1 MESSRF
7 IQISEQILIEY
18 VYTSQSTPTTFNT
31 ANYPIELMRDAN
43 TQGTY
48 FFNTDTVVNTM
59 GNDRDGSAVSNNS
72 TRTQYVSLD
81 TDIGVPY
88 NDYSPALTDSVD
100 LLQTF
105 NPQLDV
111 AYDKVRVHF
120 VAGFSFEGFDGIVFE
135 VLTPR
140 RDGVMMNLSSIN
152 FLKTDTPTF
161 NPDPLLLADKL
172 YATFIEWRV
181 PSLFFMNNAFVS
193 ADPNGLAY
201 RITEGQGFIGTPP
214 ITLRA
219 TGIYETITENAY
231 SFYNM
236 QEINSVS
243 ILNRDIYDNLY
254 AEVKQSTAGD
264 YYELSGQVVGSTF
277 SNFIAQLNS
286 SGGQYIVFHEIQV
299 TEQIGLTFT
308 QTSFQ
313 VFTQDN
319 DFDEPVLF
327 RPIIKNA
334 NSAISFSIN
343 YVLRLYNKADA
354 TQIIK
359 NANLTSFE
367 PQKYG
372 PQMLTLNLGV
382 VPTVANV
389 YNQINND
396 TGKQIV
402 VGGGKSD
409 TLNVDTSEQIVE
421 KLVVKTSYVTTFR
434 DRIKVKVTASPV
446 KIETITDQ
454 DNSDGDDSLQ
464 FSANA
469 PQI

>member
-1 MESSRF
+1 
-7 IQISEQILIEY
+7 
-18 VYTSQSTPTTFNT
+18 
-31 ANYPIELMRDAN
+31 
-43 TQGTY
+43 
-48 FFNTDTVVNTM
+48 
-59 GNDRDGSAVSNNS
+59 
-72 TRTQYVSLD
+72 
-81 TDIGVPY
+81 
-88 NDYSPALTDSVD
+88 
-100 LLQTF
+100 
-105 NPQLDV
+105 
-111 AYDKVRVHF
+111 
-120 VAGFSFEGFDGIVFE
+120 
-135 VLTPR
+135 
-140 RDGVMMNLSSIN
+140 
-152 FLKTDTPTF
+152 
-161 NPDPLLLADKL
+161 
-172 YATFIEWRV
+172 
-181 PSLFFMNNAFVS
+181 MNNAFDP
-193 ADPNGLAY
+193 ADSNGLAY

-219 TGIYETITENAY
+219 TGIYETIVENSY
-231 SFYNM
+231 SFYEM
-236 QEINSVS
+236 EEINSVS

-286 SGGQYIVFHEIQV
+286 SGGQYVVFHEISV
-299 TEQIGLTFT
+299 TEQIGVTFT

-319 DFDEPVLF
+319 DFDEP
-327 RPIIKNA
+327 
-334 NSAISFSIN
+334 IN

-367 PQKYG
+367 AQKYG
-372 PQMLTLNLGV
+372 PQMLTINLGV

-402 VGGGKSD
+402 VGGGRSD
-409 TLNVDTSEQIVE
+409 TLNVDTTEQIVE

-446 KIETITDQ
+446 KVETITE
-454 DNSDGDDSLQ
+454 DDSDSL
-464 FSANA
+464 SAT
-469 PQI
+469 IE